1 MNTFWQDLR
10 YAVRMMGKNLSVT
23 AIVVVVLALGI
34 GANAAIFSV
43 VNAVLLRPLPY
54 ADPDKL
60 VRLSEDSPNVP
71 QMSIS
76 YPNFLDWREQNK
88 VFSGIAAMQFR
99 SLNLTGTDEP
109 ERLAG
114 RGVSAEFFDL
124 LGIRPA
130 LGRSFASEED
140 RPGANPVCI
149 ISHGLWE
156 RRFGSDSAIT
166 NKQVTLSGASYTV
179 IGVLPATYAFGTP
192 TDVFVPIGL
201 RADEMKERGN
211 HPGIYAIA
219 RLKPGVTVET
229 ARAELIAMA
238 QRIGVQYGMKGN
250 SATLTPLHEAFV
262 GDVRRPL
269 LILLG
274 AVGFVLAIGCAN
286 VANLLLARAA
296 TRQKEMA
303 IRAALGA
310 GRLRII
316 RQLLTESVL
325 LGLLGGIIGL
335 LFALWGIDL
344 LRSATVDILPTT
356 AVMKL
361 DGSVLIF
368 TLLVSLVTGIVFGL
382 APALAVAKSNLHD
395 TLKEGGRGSGPGGR
409 SAWLRSALVVSE
421 VALSLVLLVGA
432 GLLVK
437 SFVRILD
444 TDAGF
449 KPQNLLTMQLA
460 LNAKP
465 DEGAKVLNFFND
477 LNGRIKGLPGVES
490 AAFSNGIPLGQ
501 TADTS
506 FAIVGRPKPEPGKQ
520 PQTMLYIPSP
530 DYLQAMGIRLIKGRF
545 FTMQDTQHSPRVA
558 VIDETFARQQFP
570 NEEPIG
576 HYLAGDGKDNPD
588 AEIVGVVAH
597 VKHFGLDADERV
609 QPQLYLPFNQA
620 PDDLLPILSPRMTL
634 VIRTKTDP
642 LSLIAAVRHQ
652 VQTLDPNQP
661 VFNVST
667 MEQTLDQSLGTQRL
681 SMSLLMVL
689 ASLALILAAVGI
701 YGVMSYTVTQ
711 RTHEIGIRMA
721 IGAQRRDVF
730 RMVIG
735 RGMVLVLFGVALGLI
750 GAFSL
755 TRLMRTML
763 FGVAPTDPV
772 TFVSIAVMLTGVAL
786 VACYVPGRRAT
797 KVDPLVALRYE

>member
-1 MNTFWQDLR
+1 MNTLWQDIR
-10 YAVRMMGKNLSVT
+10 FAVRMLAKNWSVT
-23 AIVVVVLALGI
+23 AIIVVVLALGI
-34 GANAAIFSV
+34 GANTAIFSV
-43 VNAVLLRPLPY
+43 VNAALLRPLPY
-54 ADPDKL
+54 ADPDRL
-60 VRLSEDSPNVP
+60 VRLSEDSPQVP

-76 YPNFLDWREQNK
+76 YPNFLDWRQQDK
-88 VFSGIAAMQFR
+88 VFERIAAMQFR
-99 SLNLTGTDEP
+99 CLNLTGKNEP

-114 RGVSAEFFDL
+114 RGVSAEFFDV
-124 LGIRPA
+124 LGVKPA
-130 LGRSFASEED
+130 LGRSFAADED

-149 ISHGLWE
+149 ISHGLWQ
-156 RRFGSDSAIT
+156 RRFASDQNIVS
-166 NKQVTLSGASYTV
+166 KQVTLSGTSYTV
-179 IGVLPATYAFGTP
+179 IGVLPDSYAFGTP
-192 TDVFVPIGL
+192 TGLFVPIGF
-201 RADEMKERGN
+201 RADEMKERGS

-219 RLKPGVTVET
+219 RLKPGVTIET
-229 ARAELIAMA
+229 ARAELIALA
-238 QRIGVQYGMKGN
+238 ERIAAQYGMKGN
-250 SATLTPLHEAFV
+250 SATLTPLHEAFA

-274 AVGFVLAIGCAN
+274 AVGFVLAIACAN

-325 LGLLGGIIGL
+325 LAFLGGIIGL
-335 LFALWGIDL
+335 LLALWGIDL
-344 LRSATVDILPTT
+344 LRSASIDSLPTT
-356 AVMKL
+356 AVIKL

-368 TLLVSLVTGIVFGL
+368 TLLVSLVTGIIFGL
-382 APALAVAKSNLHD
+382 APALSAAKADLHD
-395 TLKEGGRGSGPGGR
+395 TLQEGGRGSGPGGR
-409 SAWLRSALVVSE
+409 SAWLRSTLVVSE

-432 GLLVK
+432 GLLIK

-444 TDAGF
+444 TDPGF

-460 LNAKP
+460 LNPKK

-477 LNGRIKGLPGVES
+477 LKGRIAGLPGVES

-570 NEEPIG
+570 YEEALGQHI
-576 HYLAGDGKDNPD
+576 AGDGKDNPD

-597 VKHFGLDADERV
+597 VKHFGLDAVERV

-620 PDDLLPILSPRMTL
+620 PDDAFPFLASRANLI
-634 VIRTKTDP
+634 IRTT
-642 LSLIAAVRHQ
+642 
-652 VQTLDPNQP
+652 
-661 VFNVST
+661 
-667 MEQTLDQSLGTQRL
+667 G
-681 SMSLLMVL
+681 
-689 ASLALILAAVGI
+689 
-701 YGVMSYTVTQ
+701 
-711 RTHEIGIRMA
+711 
-721 IGAQRRDVF
+721 
-730 RMVIG
+730 
-735 RGMVLVLFGVALGLI
+735 
-750 GAFSL
+750 
-755 TRLMRTML
+755 
-763 FGVAPTDPV
+763 DPV
-772 TFVSIAVMLTGVAL
+772 NLT
-786 VACYVPGRRAT
+786 
-797 KVDPLVALRYE
+797 